1 MFRVCR
7 RLPKRVSLLTS
18 RFDLLFPPLLREV
31 LIGHLDCRSFAANQ
45 QYCDLMSVDIGYFK
59 PSQEAQV
66 LSKEELLAVA
76 CEASEARNLE
86 DIQQF
91 NREIENE
98 CMQAIRA
105 EIVAA

>member
-1 MFRVCR
+1 M
-7 RLPKRVSLLTS
+7 
-18 RFDLLFPPLLREV
+18 REV
-31 LIGHLDCRSFAANQ
+31 LIGHLDSRSFAANQ

-59 PSQEAQV
+59 PSQGAQV

-76 CEASEARNLE
+76 REASEVRNLE